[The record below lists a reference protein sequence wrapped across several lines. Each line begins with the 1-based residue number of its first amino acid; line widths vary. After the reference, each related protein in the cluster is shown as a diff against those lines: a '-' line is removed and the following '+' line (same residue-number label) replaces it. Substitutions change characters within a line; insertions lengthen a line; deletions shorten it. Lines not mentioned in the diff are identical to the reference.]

1 MLRLRRRLA
10 RLAGLWLVC
19 QLSVHTLVPVTAALA
34 TTSTDAIEDCTC
46 AHGDGQVCPM
56 HHRLSHSSSSSSK
69 RTCVWQCAN
78 TADDAA
84 TLSFL
89 GPIALPS
96 QQVSATPVIV
106 RSGVVSAPFAIPSDL
121 VPIPDAPPPRA

>member
-1 MLRLRRRLA
+1 MIGLRRRLA
-10 RLAGLWLVC
+10 RFAGLWLVC

-34 TTSTDAIEDCTC
+34 TTSTEAMEDCTC
-46 AHGDGQVCPM
+46 AHGEGQVCPM
-56 HHRLSHSSSSSSK
+56 HHRLSHSSSSK
-69 RTCVWQCAN
+69 KACLWQCAN
-78 TADDAA
+78 SADDAA

-89 GPIALPS
+89 GPSALPL
-96 QQVSATPVIV
+96 QVVSATPVIV